1 MPPKKNPADLFK
13 KLAAEQAPL
22 EAKTEATAETVK
34 DKSDKKP
41 GGKRG
46 GKRSNSDYQQIG
58 AYLPKEVHRQV
69 MKRLAAE
76 DGELSA
82 LLEAL
87 LKNWLGE

>member
-1 MPPKKNPADLFK
+1 MGYDSPGKRRALRGHHRR
-13 KLAAEQAPL
+13 
-22 EAKTEATAETVK
+22 VK
-34 DKSDKKP
+34 

-46 GKRSNSDYQQIG
+46 GKRSDPDYKQVGLYVNKNI
-58 AYLPKEVHRQV
+58 HRQV